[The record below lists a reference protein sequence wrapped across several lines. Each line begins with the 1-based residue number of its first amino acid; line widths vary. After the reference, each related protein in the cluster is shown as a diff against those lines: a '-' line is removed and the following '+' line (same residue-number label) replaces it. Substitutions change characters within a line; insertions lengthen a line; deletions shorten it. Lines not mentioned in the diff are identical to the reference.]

1 MEALSALVPLAI
13 NIGIDPEIFEIGG
26 LEITWHGLFTAL
38 GVVVGVV
45 GAAFLGRRAGIDE
58 DTIYNMALA
67 LVVGGIIGART
78 LYVLE
83 HLGDFSDDPAEVFA
97 IQTGGISI
105 YGALIGGTL
114 GAAAYAA
121 WRRLPR
127 WGTMADVAA
136 IGAILGMAVGRVGC
150 FINGD
155 IFGRATDWP
164 IGLVYTHSDSP
175 SYPLYSAI
183 TPEIAQ
189 HPVTAYEIL
198 GDLAIFAL
206 LLFVLR
212 RVFKR
217 DGMIFFS
224 WVFLYSAMRFGVSFL
239 RGTEISGGPDTPGF
253 WLGDDLVFVGLRVAQ
268 LIALAMMVLAPLAA
282 AYVLSRRGPA
292 RAERRR
298 LARAEPP
305 AEPPAVGEEADSD

>member
-1 MEALSALVPLAI
+1 MEALSALGPLVI
-13 NIGIDPEIFEIGG
+13 KIGIDPEIFGIAG

-45 GAAFLGRRAGIDE
+45 MAAFLARRAGIDE

-67 LVVGGIIGART
+67 LVVGGIIGARA

-83 HLGDFSDDPAEVFA
+83 HLGDFRHDLTEIFA
-97 IQTGGISI
+97 IQTGGISL
-105 YGALIGGTL
+105 YGALFGGTL

-127 WGTMADVAA
+127 WGTMADLAA
-136 IGAILGMAVGRVGC
+136 IGAILGMAVGRIGC
-150 FINGD
+150 LINGD
-155 IFGRATDWP
+155 IFSRATDCP

-175 SYPLYSAI
+175 SYPIYSSVSPAL
-183 TPEIAQ
+183 AQ
-189 HPVTAYEIL
+189 QPVTAYEIV
-198 GDLAIFAL
+198 GDLIIFAL

-217 DGMIFFS
+217 DGMIFFA
-224 WVFLYSAMRFGVSFL
+224 WAFLYSAMRFGISFL
-239 RGTEISGGPDTPGF
+239 RGTDIGGQ
-253 WLGDDLVFVGLRVAQ
+253 WVGDDLVLAGLRTAQ
-268 LIALAMMVLAPLAA
+268 LIALAIMVVTPLAV
-282 AYVLSRRGPA
+282 AYILTRHRPGPG

-298 LARAEPP
+298 LTRA
-305 AEPPAVGEEADSD
+305 

>member
-1 MEALSALVPLAI
+1 MAI
-13 NIGIDPEIFEIGG
+13 NIGIDPEIFEIAG

-45 GAAFLGRRAGIDE
+45 MAGFLARRAGIDE
-58 DTIYNMALA
+58 DTVYNMALA
-67 LVVGGIIGART
+67 LVVVGIIGARAM
-78 LYVLE
+78 YVLE
-83 HLGDFSDDPAEVFA
+83 HLGDFQDDPAEIFA

-114 GAAAYAA
+114 GAVAYAA

-127 WGTMADVAA
+127 WGMMADVAA

-150 FINGD
+150 LINGD
-155 IFGRATDWP
+155 IFGKTTDWP

-175 SYPLYSAI
+175 AYPLYSGLGLDL
-183 TPEIAQ
+183 AQ
-189 HPVTAYEIL
+189 HPVTVYEIL
-198 GDLAIFAL
+198 GDLVIFGL

-212 RVFKR
+212 RFFKR

-224 WVFLYSAMRFGVSFL
+224 WAFLYAAMRFGISFL
-239 RGTEISGGPDTPGF
+239 RGTEIGGGPEMTGV
-253 WLGDDLVFVGLRVAQ
+253 WVGDDLVAGGLRVAQ
-268 LIALAMMVLAPLAA
+268 LIALAIMVVTPLAA
-282 AYVLSRRGPA
+282 AYVLTRRGPA

-298 LARAEPP
+298 LARAER
-305 AEPPAVGEEADSD
+305 PAVAEDADTD

>member
-1 MEALSALVPLAI
+1 MEALSALGPLVI
-13 NIGIDPEIFEIGG
+13 KIGIDPEIFGIAG

-38 GVVVGVV
+38 GVVVGVLM
-45 GAAFLGRRAGIDE
+45 AAFLARRAGIDD

-67 LVVGGIIGART
+67 LVVGGIIGARAM
-78 LYVLE
+78 YVLE
-83 HLGDFSDDPAEVFA
+83 HLGDFRDDLTEIFA

-114 GAAAYAA
+114 GAVAYAA

-136 IGAILGMAVGRVGC
+136 ISAILGMAVGRIGC
-150 FINGD
+150 LINGD
-155 IFGRATDWP
+155 IFSKTTDWP

-175 SYPLYSAI
+175 SYPIYSAVS
-183 TPEIAQ
+183 PQLAQ
-189 HPVTAYEIL
+189 QPVTAYEIV
-198 GDLAIFAL
+198 GDLIIFAL

-217 DGMIFFS
+217 EGMVFFA
-224 WVFLYSAMRFGVSFL
+224 WAFLYSAMRFGISFL
-239 RGTEISGGPDTPGF
+239 RGTDIGGF
-253 WLGDDLVFVGLRVAQ
+253 WVGDNLVVGGLRTAQ
-268 LIALAMMVLAPLAA
+268 LIALAIMVLTPFAV
-282 AYVLSRRGPA
+282 AYILTRRGRGPA

-298 LARAEPP
+298 LTRAERR
-305 AEPPAVGEEADSD
+305 AAQEEADRQ

>member
-1 MEALSALVPLAI
+1 MEALSALVPLVI
-13 NIGIDPEIFEIGG
+13 KIGIDPEIFEIAG

-45 GAAFLGRRAGIDE
+45 MAAFLARRAGIDE
-58 DTIYNMALA
+58 DTIYNMALC
-67 LVVGGIIGART
+67 LVVGGIIGARA

-97 IQTGGISI
+97 INMGGISI

-114 GAAAYAA
+114 GAVAYAA

-136 IGAILGMAVGRVGC
+136 IGAILGMAVGRIGC

-155 IFGRATDWP
+155 IYGRATDWP

-175 SYPLYSAI
+175 AYPIYSAVP
-183 TPEIAQ
+183 PELAQ
-189 HPVTAYEIL
+189 HPVTVYEIA
-198 GDLAIFAL
+198 GDLVIFAL

-217 DGMIFFS
+217 EGMIFFA
-224 WVFLYSAMRFGVSFL
+224 WAFLYSAMRFGVSFL
-239 RGTEISGGPDTPGF
+239 RGTDIDGV
-253 WLGDDLVFVGLRVAQ
+253 WVGDDLAAGGLRVAQ
-268 LIALAMMVLAPLAA
+268 LIALAVMALTPLAV
-282 AYVLSRRGPA
+282 AYILSRRGPA
-292 RAERRR
+292 RAARRRLTRAERRR
-298 LARAEPP
+298 LAQ
-305 AEPPAVGEEADSD
+305 EEADRE

>member
-1 MEALSALVPLAI
+1 MEALSAVVPMVI
-13 NIGIDPEIFEIGG
+13 KIGIDPEIFEFAG

-45 GAAFLGRRAGIDE
+45 MAAFLARRAGIDE
-58 DTIYNMALA
+58 DTIYNMALF

-78 LYVLE
+78 MYVLE
-83 HLGDFSDDPAEVFA
+83 HLSDFSDDPTEVFA
-97 IQTGGISI
+97 IHTGGISI

-127 WGTMADVAA
+127 WGAMADVAA
-136 IGAILGMAVGRVGC
+136 IGAILGMAVGRIGC

-155 IFGRATDWP
+155 IFGRTTDWP

-175 SYPLYSAI
+175 AYPLYSSV
-183 TPEIAQ
+183 TPELAQ
-189 HPVTAYEIL
+189 HPVTVYEIL
-198 GDLAIFAL
+198 GDLVIFAL

-212 RVFKR
+212 RFFKR

-224 WVFLYSAMRFGVSFL
+224 WAFLYAAMRFGVSFL
-239 RGTEISGGPDTPGF
+239 RGADIGGV
-253 WLGDDLVFVGLRVAQ
+253 WVGDDLVAGGLRVAQ
-268 LIALAMMVLAPLAA
+268 LVALAVMVVTPLAV
-282 AYVLSRRGPA
+282 AYILTRRAPA
-292 RAERRR
+292 RAVRRR
-298 LARAEPP
+298 LTRTERRAVQDKPER
-305 AEPPAVGEEADSD
+305 E

>member
-1 MEALSALVPLAI
+1 MQALSALVPMVI
-13 NIGIDPEIFEIGG
+13 KIGIDPEIFEIAG

-38 GVVVGVV
+38 GVVVGVLM
-45 GAAFLGRRAGIDE
+45 AAFLARRAGIDD
-58 DTIYNMALA
+58 DTIYNMALF
-67 LVVGGIIGART
+67 LVVGGIIGARV

-83 HLGDFSDDPAEVFA
+83 HLGDFQDDPTEVFA

-136 IGAILGMAVGRVGC
+136 IGAILGMAVGRIGC
-150 FINGD
+150 LVNGD
-155 IFGRATDWP
+155 IFGRVTDWP

-175 SYPLYSAI
+175 AYPIYSAM
-183 TPEIAQ
+183 TPQLAQ
-189 HPVTAYEIL
+189 HPVTVYEIL
-198 GDLAIFAL
+198 GDLVIFAL

-217 DGMIFFS
+217 DGMIFFA
-224 WVFLYSAMRFGVSFL
+224 WAFLYAAMRFGVSFL
-239 RGTEISGGPDTPGF
+239 RGAEIGGGPETAGV
-253 WLGDDLVFVGLRVAQ
+253 WVGDDLVAGGLRVAQ
-268 LIALAMMVLAPLAA
+268 LIALAVMVLTPLAV
-282 AYVLSRRGPA
+282 AYVLTRRGPA

-305 AEPPAVGEEADSD
+305 AVAEETDND

>member
-1 MEALSALVPLAI
+1 MAI

-45 GAAFLGRRAGIDE
+45 MAGFLARRAGIDE
-58 DTIYNMALA
+58 DTIYNMALF
-67 LVVGGIIGART
+67 LVVGGIIGARA

-83 HLGDFSDDPAEVFA
+83 HLGRFQDDPAEIFA

-114 GAAAYAA
+114 GAVAYAA

-150 FINGD
+150 LVNGD
-155 IFGRATDWP
+155 IPGRATDWS
-164 IGLVYTHSDSP
+164 IGVVYTHSDSP
-175 SYPLYSAI
+175 ANRIYS
-183 TPEIAQ
+183 ELAQ
-189 HPVTAYEIL
+189 HPVTVYEIL
-198 GDLAIFAL
+198 GDLVIFAL

-212 RVFKR
+212 RFFKR

-224 WVFLYSAMRFGVSFL
+224 WAFLYAAMRFGISFL
-239 RGTEISGGPDTPGF
+239 RGTEIGGGPEMAGV
-253 WLGDDLVFVGLRVAQ
+253 WVGDDLVAGGLRVAQ
-268 LIALAMMVLAPLAA
+268 LIALAIMVVTPLAA
-282 AYVLSRRGPA
+282 AYVLTRRGPA

-298 LARAEPP
+298 LARAEG
-305 AEPPAVGEEADSD
+305 PAVAEDADTD

>member
-1 MEALSALVPLAI
+1 MEALSALAPMVI
-13 NIGIDPEIFEIGG
+13 KIGIDPEIFEIVG

-38 GVVVGVV
+38 GVVVGVFM
-45 GAAFLGRRAGIDE
+45 AAFLARRAGIDE
-58 DTIYNMALA
+58 DTIYNMALC
-67 LVVGGIIGART
+67 LVVGGIIGARA

-83 HLGDFSDDPAEVFA
+83 HFGDFQDDLAEVFA

-105 YGALIGGTL
+105 YGALFGGTL
-114 GAAAYAA
+114 GAVAYAA

-127 WGTMADVAA
+127 WGAMADAAA

-150 FINGD
+150 LINGD

-175 SYPLYSAI
+175 SYYALPSEL
-183 TPEIAQ
+183 AQ
-189 HPVTAYEIL
+189 HPVTAYEIA

-217 DGMIFFS
+217 DGMIFFA
-224 WVFLYSAMRFGVSFL
+224 WVFLYAALRFGVSFL
-239 RGTEISGGPDTPGF
+239 RGSDIDGV
-253 WLGDDLVFVGLRVAQ
+253 WVGDDLVAGGLRTAQ

-282 AYVLSRRGPA
+282 AYVLTRRGPA

-298 LARAEPP
+298 LARAEARAP
-305 AEPPAVGEEADSD
+305 GEEADSD

>member
-1 MEALSALVPLAI
+1 MEAFSALVPLVI
-13 NIGIDPEIFEIGG
+13 KIGIDPEIFEIAG

-45 GAAFLGRRAGIDE
+45 MAAFLARRAGIDE
-58 DTIYNMALA
+58 DTIYNMALC
-67 LVVGGIIGART
+67 LVVGGIIGARS

-97 IQTGGISI
+97 INMGGISI
-105 YGALIGGTL
+105 YGAIIGGTL
-114 GAAAYAA
+114 GAVAYAA

-136 IGAILGMAVGRVGC
+136 IGAILGMAVGRIGC

-155 IFGRATDWP
+155 IYGRATDWP

-175 SYPLYSAI
+175 AYPIYSAVP
-183 TPEIAQ
+183 PELAQ
-189 HPVTAYEIL
+189 HPVTVYEIA
-198 GDLAIFAL
+198 GDLVIFAL

-217 DGMIFFS
+217 EGMIFFA
-224 WVFLYSAMRFGVSFL
+224 WVFLYSAMRFGISFL
-239 RGTEISGGPDTPGF
+239 RGADIDGV
-253 WLGDDLVFVGLRVAQ
+253 WYGDDLVAAGLRVAQ
-268 LIALAMMVLAPLAA
+268 LIALAVMVLAPLAV
-282 AYVLSRRGPA
+282 AYILTRRGLA
-292 RAERRR
+292 RAARRRLTRAERRR
-298 LARAEPP
+298 LAQ
-305 AEPPAVGEEADSD
+305 EEADRE

>member
-1 MEALSALVPLAI
+1 MEALSALVPLVI
-13 NIGIDPEIFEIGG
+13 KIGIDPEIFEIAG

-45 GAAFLGRRAGIDE
+45 MAAFLARRAGIDE
-58 DTIYNMALA
+58 DTIYNMALC

-83 HLGDFSDDPAEVFA
+83 HLGDFSDDPTEVFA
-97 IQTGGISI
+97 IHTGGISI

-114 GAAAYAA
+114 GAVAYAA
-121 WRRLPR
+121 WRRLPH

-136 IGAILGMAVGRVGC
+136 IGAILGMAVGRIGC

-155 IFGRATDWP
+155 IFGRTTDWP

-175 SYPLYSAI
+175 AYPIYSAVA
-183 TPEIAQ
+183 PELAQ
-189 HPVTAYEIL
+189 HPVTAYEIV
-198 GDLAIFAL
+198 GDLIIFAL

-217 DGMIFFS
+217 EGMIFFA
-224 WVFLYSAMRFGVSFL
+224 WAFLYAAMRFGISFL
-239 RGTEISGGPDTPGF
+239 RGTDIGGV
-253 WLGDDLVFVGLRVAQ
+253 WIGDDLVAGGLRVAQ
-268 LIALAMMVLAPLAA
+268 LIALAVMVLAPLAV
-282 AYVLSRRGPA
+282 AYILTRRGPA
-292 RAERRR
+292 RAARRR
-298 LARAEPP
+298 LTRGERRAVEQE
-305 AEPPAVGEEADSD
+305 AERE

>member
-1 MEALSALVPLAI
+1 MVI
-13 NIGIDPEIFEIGG
+13 KIGIDPEIFEIVG

-38 GVVVGVV
+38 GVVVGVFM
-45 GAAFLGRRAGIDE
+45 AAFLARRAGIDE
-58 DTIYNMALA
+58 DTIYNMALC
-67 LVVGGIIGART
+67 LVVGGIIGARA

-83 HLGDFSDDPAEVFA
+83 HFGDFQDDLAEVFA

-105 YGALIGGTL
+105 YGALFGGTL
-114 GAAAYAA
+114 GAVAYAA

-127 WGTMADVAA
+127 WGAMADAAA

-150 FINGD
+150 LINGD
-155 IFGRATDWP
+155 IFGRATDWS

-175 SYPLYSAI
+175 SYYALPSEL
-183 TPEIAQ
+183 AQ
-189 HPVTAYEIL
+189 HPVTAYEIA

-217 DGMIFFS
+217 DGMIFFA
-224 WVFLYSAMRFGVSFL
+224 WVFLYAALRFGVSFL
-239 RGTEISGGPDTPGF
+239 RGSDIDGV
-253 WLGDDLVFVGLRVAQ
+253 WVGDDLVAGGLRTAQ
-268 LIALAMMVLAPLAA
+268 LIALAMMVLAPLAG
-282 AYVLSRRGPA
+282 AYILTRRGPA

-305 AEPPAVGEEADSD
+305 AAAEEADSD

>member
-1 MEALSALVPLAI
+1 M
-13 NIGIDPEIFEIGG
+13 
-26 LEITWHGLFTAL
+26 
-38 GVVVGVV
+38 
-45 GAAFLGRRAGIDE
+45 AAFLARRAGIDD
-58 DTIYNMALA
+58 DTIYNMALF
-67 LVVGGIIGART
+67 LVVGGIIGARV

-83 HLGDFSDDPAEVFA
+83 HLGDFQDDPTEVFA

-136 IGAILGMAVGRVGC
+136 IGAILGMAVGRIGC
-150 FINGD
+150 LVNGD
-155 IFGRATDWP
+155 IFGRVTDWP

-175 SYPLYSAI
+175 AYPVYSAM
-183 TPEIAQ
+183 TPQLAQ
-189 HPVTAYEIL
+189 HPVTVYEIL
-198 GDLAIFAL
+198 GDLVIFAL

-217 DGMIFFS
+217 DGMIFFA
-224 WVFLYSAMRFGVSFL
+224 WAFLYAAMRFGVSFL
-239 RGTEISGGPDTPGF
+239 RGAEIGGGPETAGV
-253 WLGDDLVFVGLRVAQ
+253 WVGDDLVLGGLRVAQ
-268 LIALAMMVLAPLAA
+268 LIALAVMVLTPLAV
-282 AYVLSRRGPA
+282 AYVLTRRGPA

-298 LARAEPP
+298 LARAG
-305 AEPPAVGEEADSD
+305 PPAVAEEEEND